1 MPEAFLPPDV
11 GRPGFYLAAMG
22 RSGSTM
28 VCNWLTRAP
37 DQLVFVEPAF
47 LDIRNTRLLRI
58 QLANFG
64 MASTDD
70 EWGKE
75 DSSAAARFRRL
86 MAPRLAG
93 RRWALK
99 EVLCSEHGAAIDK
112 LAPSRILISV
122 RNIFDVALSFFEKH
136 RAQDNLHRFDDQW
149 VADYCVR
156 ESKGLVALRRQLS
169 GRSIPSS
176 IIRYEDF
183 TRSEAARH
191 NLSDFL
197 GWKGGG
203 ATDSHFHQFN
213 RSFEVARHG
222 EAVSSRLRTRTER
235 NLGADELALA
245 HSIEERCTEYQREF
259 GYV

>member
-1 MPEAFLPPDV
+1 
-11 GRPGFYLAAMG
+11 
-22 RSGSTM
+22 M

-37 DQLVFVEPAF
+37 DQLVFVEPSF
-47 LDIRNTRLLRI
+47 LDVRNTRLLRI

-64 MASTDD
+64 MAPSDH
-70 EWGKE
+70 EWDKE
-75 DSSAAARFRRL
+75 DASAAARFRRL

-122 RNIFDVALSFFEKH
+122 RNIFDVAVSFFEKH
-136 RAQDNLHRFDDQW
+136 RVQDNLHRFDDQW

-156 ESKGLVALRRQLS
+156 ELKGLVALRKQLLAL
-169 GRSIPSS
+169 SIPIS

-183 TRSEAARH
+183 TRFEAARH
-191 NLSDFL
+191 DVSDFL

-203 ATDSHFHQFN
+203 ATDLHFDHFD

-222 EAVSSRLRTRTER
+222 EAVSSRLRARTER
-235 NLGADELALA
+235 NLGADELAMA

-259 GYV
+259 GYI